1 MYSQWEDKHQVVTDS
16 LYRGSSRFLRFLQI
30 WLAIKQATVAI
41 LLDNESTKPAA
52 QLVVLRISLVK
63 DFELL
68 AALNVHGM
76 ISGAR
81 KQMETHVNGTT
92 EFRIL
97 VKSNATTTATFA

>member
-1 MYSQWEDKHQVVTDS
+1 MYSQWEDKHHVITDS
-16 LYRGSSRFLRFLQI
+16 LYRRLSRFLRFFQVR
-30 WLAIKQATVAI
+30 LAIKQATVAI